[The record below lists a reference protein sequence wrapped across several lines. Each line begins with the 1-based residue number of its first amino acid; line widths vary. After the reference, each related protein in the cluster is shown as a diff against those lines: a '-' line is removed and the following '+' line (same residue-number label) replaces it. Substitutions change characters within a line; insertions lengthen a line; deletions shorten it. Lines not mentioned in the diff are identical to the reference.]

1 MSIWQQLRSSV
12 QRTTQLVLGLSIV
25 TNLAMLA
32 LPLYS
37 LQIFDRVLTSS
48 SMETL
53 WMLLAGV
60 LIVGIT
66 GICFEHLR
74 RNAMTELS
82 FYLEDNI
89 FPALVKRINLPS
101 FNANKRELL
110 EDYNFTQKQI
120 QGASALVFID
130 ALLMPLFVLVT
141 YFIHPLLGLFTL
153 GVNGLLIFMVI
164 VKYQWQLPNQANL
177 QKNRATNQNLMLSNS
192 SALAWLSITSN
203 SDRWFSDRKN
213 DWYKQ
218 VNVARQV
225 ELPATILA
233 NLNQCIRWLAQA
245 GLPTLGAMLL
255 LSNEITIGGFI
266 AGLIIGGKT
275 FMPVD
280 ALIGNLDSF
289 KKMTHFFKA
298 IKPILNTAIDND
310 PAYQAKLKGNVVI
323 QDLKLKQAHQFNLT
337 ANSGDTVALVGPAGS
352 GQDSVI
358 RQLMRYEPVDSGVIM
373 IDGVRLEDWDKNYL
387 SQSIGFVSG
396 SILLPEVSIKSLITS
411 FGQVTTTAAIQAA
424 ERTGLN
430 GKLIEWDLSYDD
442 IFKIDTISPSLSQSL
457 RQLIALTAALATNPQ
472 LYVMENPETHLDM
485 DSMSL
490 LKGILIQEKQRG
502 KTIILSTQSR
512 SLLQLAEHMVLLNNG
527 KTLFKGEPNEFETVK
542 NTMTDQRGLQN
553 MNAFYA
559 SNQPSMN
566 EHAGVR
572 Q

>member
-82 FYLEDNI
+82 FYLEKNI

-337 ANSGDTVALVGPAGS
+337 ANSGDTVALVGPTGS

>member
-218 VNVARQV
+218 INVARQV

-337 ANSGDTVALVGPAGS
+337 ANSGDTVALVGPTGS

>member
-1 MSIWQQLRSSV
+1 
-12 QRTTQLVLGLSIV
+12 
-25 TNLAMLA
+25 
-32 LPLYS
+32 
-37 LQIFDRVLTSS
+37 
-48 SMETL
+48 
-53 WMLLAGV
+53 
-60 LIVGIT
+60 
-66 GICFEHLR
+66 
-74 RNAMTELS
+74 
-82 FYLEDNI
+82 
-89 FPALVKRINLPS
+89 
-101 FNANKRELL
+101 
-110 EDYNFTQKQI
+110 
-120 QGASALVFID
+120 
-130 ALLMPLFVLVT
+130 
-141 YFIHPLLGLFTL
+141 
-153 GVNGLLIFMVI
+153 
-164 VKYQWQLPNQANL
+164 
-177 QKNRATNQNLMLSNS
+177 
-192 SALAWLSITSN
+192 
-203 SDRWFSDRKN
+203 
-213 DWYKQ
+213 
-218 VNVARQV
+218 
-225 ELPATILA
+225 LPATILA

-337 ANSGDTVALVGPAGS
+337 ANSGDTVALVGPTGS